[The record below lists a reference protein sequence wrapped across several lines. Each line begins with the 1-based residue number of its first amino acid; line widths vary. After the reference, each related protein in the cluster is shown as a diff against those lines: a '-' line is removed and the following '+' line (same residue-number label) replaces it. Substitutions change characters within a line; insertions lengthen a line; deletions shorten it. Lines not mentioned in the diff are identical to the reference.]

1 MLGERKSAVRK
12 PKTVELH
19 CSCRMPEEKGDEMAQ
34 CAISGITATAWT
46 FPVRCLVS
54 LRSAGSVR
62 DVYTSNEQSESE
74 PCLLFS
80 ALY

>member
-1 MLGERKSAVRK
+1 MRWRSV
-12 PKTVELH
+12 
-19 CSCRMPEEKGDEMAQ
+19 M
-34 CAISGITATAWT
+34 CAMSGITATAWT

-54 LRSAGSVR
+54 LMSTKRCVR
-62 DVYTSNEQSESE
+62 DVYMSNEQSESE

>member
-12 PKTVELH
+12 PKIVELH

-34 CAISGITATAWT
+34 CDVCHVWYHRHIL
-46 FPVRCLVS
+46 CLVS
-54 LRSAGSVR
+54 LRSTGSV
-62 DVYTSNEQSESE
+62 YMSNEQSESE
-74 PCLLFS
+74 PGLLFS